1 MQHLLDFIH
10 EHTLEERLYLVA
22 ATPQGELEM
31 TWERSP
37 GADDMWLIRPRGSQI
52 SPVYIHAGDLLDYVE
67 ALGADMRAIEGELQ
81 ALVMTQIA
89 FADVVLRDA
98 REVLGYEVVQQVVA
112 GHRSFALQLKAT
124 IESLTGPARRFELVE
139 GGAAQTPA
147 STGHLTLVR

>member
-22 ATPQGELEM
+22 PTPEGEIEL
-31 TWERSP
+31 TWERKA
-37 GADDMWLIRPRGSQI
+37 GADDIWLIRPRGSQA
-52 SPVYIHAGDLLDYVE
+52 SPVHIHAGDLLDYVE
-67 ALGADMRAIEGELQ
+67 AVGADMRVVENELR

-98 REVLGYEVVQQVVA
+98 KQVLGYEAVQQVVA
-112 GHRSFALQLKAT
+112 GHRSFALQLKAAIDSVT
-124 IESLTGPARRFELVE
+124 APARRFELVE
-139 GGAAQTPA
+139 GGAAQTPV